1 MCILRSSR
9 VGKHVRALVCC
20 VPLSFAQT
28 APGPFGLVLALLL
41 SVLAA
46 PGPFGLALAL
56 LLSVLFFLEG
66 GKQLHSDT
74 AQAAHDPSRPEAEVA
89 GLKFGGR

>member
-1 MCILRSSR
+1 M
-9 VGKHVRALVCC
+9 H

-46 PGPFGLALAL
+46 PGLMYNLFCKIKVNL
-56 LLSVLFFLEG
+56 LY
-66 GKQLHSDT
+66 D
-74 AQAAHDPSRPEAEVA
+74 
-89 GLKFGGR
+89 

>member
-1 MCILRSSR
+1 
-9 VGKHVRALVCC
+9 

-41 SVLAA
+41 SVLFPVLFTFLAA

-56 LLSVLFFLEG
+56 LLSVLFLLEG
-66 GKQLHSDT
+66 AEPVACRYT
-74 AQAAHDPSRPEAEVA
+74 EAVA
-89 GLKFGGR
+89 RLFPVPLSSGLGWASLF

>member
-9 VGKHVRALVCC
+9 VGKHVRALVCR
-20 VPLSFAQT
+20 VPLSFRVAQT

-41 SVLAA
+41 SVLFPVLFTFLAA

-56 LLSVLFFLEG
+56 LLSVLFLLEG
-66 GKQLHSDT
+66 
-74 AQAAHDPSRPEAEVA
+74 AEPVA
-89 GLKFGGR
+89 CR

>member
-1 MCILRSSR
+1 M
-9 VGKHVRALVCC
+9 
-20 VPLSFAQT
+20 PLSFAQT

-56 LLSVLFFLEG
+56 LLSVLFLLEG
-66 GKQLHSDT
+66 AEPVACRYT
-74 AQAAHDPSRPEAEVA
+74 EAAARLFPVPLLS
-89 GLKFGGR
+89 GLGWASLFLLG